1 MLTIKQGNNQ
11 LTAAPIFGINSNT
24 YFSIREEVAEAGLR
38 FGFEIR
44 PTEND
49 KPMAVLEIAE
59 TTPQPKFIVMK
70 GIVFPYINLLWLG
83 TILMV
88 VGFGIATW
96 NRLELK
102 RGT

>member
-1 MLTIKQGNNQ
+1 
-11 LTAAPIFGINSNT
+11 
-24 YFSIREEVAEAGLR
+24 
-38 FGFEIR
+38 
-44 PTEND
+44 
-49 KPMAVLEIAE
+49 
-59 TTPQPKFIVMK
+59 MK

-102 RGT
+102 LGT

>member
-1 MLTIKQGNNQ
+1 
-11 LTAAPIFGINSNT
+11 
-24 YFSIREEVAEAGLR
+24 
-38 FGFEIR
+38 
-44 PTEND
+44 
-49 KPMAVLEIAE
+49 
-59 TTPQPKFIVMK
+59 
-70 GIVFPYINLLWLG
+70 LWLG